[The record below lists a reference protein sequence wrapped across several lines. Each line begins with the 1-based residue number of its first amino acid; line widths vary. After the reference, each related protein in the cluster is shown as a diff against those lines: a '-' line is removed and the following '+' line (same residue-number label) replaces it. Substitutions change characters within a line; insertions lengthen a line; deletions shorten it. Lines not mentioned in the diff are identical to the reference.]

1 LGTANNISETFAVNT
16 YSGGDSSSPCGFV
29 RPERRSRFNFAR
41 FVLISF
47 ARLSAAILCVR
58 ERCGALTGGLVA
70 AGMGGD
76 YTQAEVACKV
86 VSRNFF
92 CS

>member
-1 LGTANNISETFAVNT
+1 
-16 YSGGDSSSPCGFV
+16 
-29 RPERRSRFNFAR
+29 
-41 FVLISF
+41 
-47 ARLSAAILCVR
+47 LSAAILCVS
-58 ERCGALTGGLVA
+58 ERCGALTEGLVA

-86 VSRNFF
+86 ASRNFF